1 MKPQASTVVPE
12 LGPSP
17 LLSGADN
24 VQEISDDKPPI
35 PVSEEV
41 PFIRS
46 FIQRVTRGVG
56 GLSLGFGVNILEQ
69 LTVPVALYAWGKFR
83 YGEWILLT
91 GLVQILQ
98 LTGMGLQ
105 TFVVNK
111 LCTCYARDDREGLE
125 RILHSAL
132 RVQLPLAIGTFAAVA
147 VAMAIW
153 PLDRILGLHTISGRR
168 LFAVGL
174 FLSAELLMGVPLG
187 VIAGVYRATGYL
199 ARAAVI
205 GAFQQFALV
214 AMTLVLIWSR
224 YSFST
229 VAGARVGVAVLVSL
243 WMLHD
248 LGRLHPWLET
258 WPRLG
263 TWREGL
269 TFIGPG
275 LFFLLI
281 PLADYLSS
289 QFTLA
294 VTQKTLNGAEVS
306 RLSTHRTIANFGQT
320 VSALLTTAV
329 WPELTALHALNRKN
343 QISHVHQSLA
353 KFNVWLVGAACFGIL
368 PFLPVLY
375 PVWTDHKLMLDYW
388 TLGFLLARLMLWGVW
403 NASLTVL
410 CATNQ
415 HYKLGFTLLGEGI
428 LTGAMSLFLVPS
440 MGIRG
445 AALAALLADICV
457 SAWIIPG
464 LALRETGDTPA
475 SFIVSI
481 TKAMAA
487 IAIPVGIGLT
497 GWELIPYPYLR
508 WGLVFPVSAVLAL
521 GLMFL
526 QLDASE
532 HSGVVHLYRQI
543 FKKAKPS
550 SA

>member
-1 MKPQASTVVPE
+1 
-12 LGPSP
+12 
-17 LLSGADN
+17 
-24 VQEISDDKPPI
+24 
-35 PVSEEV
+35 
-41 PFIRS
+41 
-46 FIQRVTRGVG
+46 
-56 GLSLGFGVNILEQ
+56 
-69 LTVPVALYAWGKFR
+69 
-83 YGEWILLT
+83 
-91 GLVQILQ
+91 
-98 LTGMGLQ
+98 
-105 TFVVNK
+105 
-111 LCTCYARDDREGLE
+111 
-125 RILHSAL
+125 
-132 RVQLPLAIGTFAAVA
+132 
-147 VAMAIW
+147 
-153 PLDRILGLHTISGRR
+153 
-168 LFAVGL
+168 
-174 FLSAELLMGVPLG
+174 
-187 VIAGVYRATGYL
+187 
-199 ARAAVI
+199 
-205 GAFQQFALV
+205 
-214 AMTLVLIWSR
+214 
-224 YSFST
+224 
-229 VAGARVGVAVLVSL
+229 
-243 WMLHD
+243 
-248 LGRLHPWLET
+248 
-258 WPRLG
+258 
-263 TWREGL
+263 
-269 TFIGPG
+269 
-275 LFFLLI
+275 
-281 PLADYLSS
+281 
-289 QFTLA
+289 LA